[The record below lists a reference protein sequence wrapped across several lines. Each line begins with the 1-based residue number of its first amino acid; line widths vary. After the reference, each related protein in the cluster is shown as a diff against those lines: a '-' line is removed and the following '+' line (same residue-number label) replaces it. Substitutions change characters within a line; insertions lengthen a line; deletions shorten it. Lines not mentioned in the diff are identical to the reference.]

1 MSRNA
6 DHPIRPS
13 AWPQPVGEIEP
24 IVAVIGAEA
33 AFMLVEKR
41 GGTRIYIADG
51 AEGQVIANIVG
62 LDAARKLSDHYGR
75 GEFRV
80 PLARRWRILCCRA
93 AGLSYQATALRC
105 GTTEN
110 VVWRTLNEA
119 GGTRQL
125 DLFNK
130 AS

>member
-1 MSRNA
+1 MTPRA
-6 DHPIRPS
+6 GQPIRPD
-13 AWPQPVGEIEP
+13 AWPRSVGEIEP
-24 IVAVIGAEA
+24 IVALIGAEA
-33 AFMLVEKR
+33 AFDLAEQR

-51 AEGQVIANIVG
+51 AQGQVIANIVG
-62 LDAARKLSDHYGR
+62 LDAARKLADHYGR

-119 GGTRQL
+119 GGTRQP
-125 DLFNK
+125 DLFDR